1 MFKKLFPIAILFC
14 LFFPSCSSFID
25 SNESASINLEI
36 TGKLIE
42 KLAESSTPPPSSAR
56 SISGLEGVSQY
67 KIKAVL
73 TADGSEYVEEAFI
86 QKSSSSSVT
95 ITFPD
100 VRAGSRAKII
110 VHILIGNYEYARGE
124 SDEITVKA
132 GSNFLIIKIGK
143 NAILPILLYNT
154 INSENVFYLYG
165 PDSAGDYSVEIDSD
179 KSVPFTPKAKLFAF
193 INGGESPADGDLE
206 LPYTQYTSYGNTIT
220 TYYTPTYSFGD
231 NCLYWL
237 YQNKVYVYTAPDY
250 NNPTE
255 LDLIAKF
262 KAINT
267 DLESATLTIKG
278 LAYYDGNLY
287 FFINDST
294 YQAAIPYYFAAYNLE
309 DQNLIFASD
318 NLQSGGAYKTPCD
331 SLAVT
336 KIGENYI
343 LCSINVSY
351 SSPIALYIQKFT
363 ITKNEGEASILTLDA
378 SPSTI
383 DFPVTSDEFYDN
395 NYDKGFGGLQILGNT
410 LYVTCYFYRNSTN
423 NVRAYFLN
431 PNTDSIFPVLS
442 AGGLGKIDLSSS
454 SYEFGTWSNG
464 EKLLGLY
471 KNYYYSKNEYESY
484 TKSSNAVIM
493 TPPEDKA
500 SSYFYGAKRII
511 AKKQDELVIADDGA
525 YVEIKG
531 DLKDPDAIKKCVN
544 KNRVVTVNLKNESIS
559 AVDVNASFSSTLV
572 KGTFYGIE

>member
-56 SISGLEGVSQY
+56 SINGLEGVSQY
-67 KIKAVL
+67 KIRAVL

-95 ITFPD
+95 ITFPA

-110 VHILIGNYEYARGE
+110 VQILIGNYEYARGE

-154 INSENVFYLYG
+154 IASENVFYLYG
-165 PDSAGDYSVEIDSD
+165 PYSDGVYSVEIDSD
-179 KSVPFTPKAKLFAF
+179 RSVPFTPKAKLFAF
-193 INGGESPADGDLE
+193 INGGESPADGDLDI
-206 LPYTQYTSYGNTIT
+206 PYTQYTSYGTTIT

-255 LDLIAKF
+255 LDLITKF
-262 KAINT
+262 KETNT

-287 FFINDST
+287 FFINYGT
-294 YQAAIPYYFAAYNLE
+294 QYYFTAYNLE
-309 DQNLIFASD
+309 DQNLIFVSY
-318 NLQSGGAYKTPCD
+318 NFNTTPCD

-343 LCSINVSY
+343 LCSINAST
-351 SSPIALYIQKFT
+351 IALYIQEFT
-363 ITKNEGEASILTLDA
+363 ITKNENEVSILTLDET
-378 SPSTI
+378 PSNI
-383 DFPVTSDEFYDN
+383 AFPVTDSDFYGS
-395 NYDKGFGGLQILGNT
+395 NYDKGYGGLQILGNT
-410 LYVTCYFYRNSTN
+410 LYVTCYFYRTPRDS
-423 NVRAYFLN
+423 VQAYFLN
-431 PNTDSIFPVLS
+431 PNTDSIYPVLS
-442 AGGLGKIDLSSS
+442 AGGLGKIDLTSS

-471 KNYYYSKNEYESY
+471 KNYYYLKNENDESY

-531 DLKDPDAIKKCVN
+531 DRTDPDAIKKCVN

>member
-14 LFFPSCSSFID
+14 LFFPSCSSFTG

-36 TGKLIE
+36 TGSLIE
-42 KLAESSTPPPSSAR
+42 KLAESSSTSSSAR

-73 TADGSEYVEEAFI
+73 TADGSEYVEESFI

-95 ITFPD
+95 ITFPA

-110 VHILIGNYEYARGE
+110 VQILIGNYEYARGE
-124 SDEITVKA
+124 SDEITVKE
-132 GSNFLIIKIGK
+132 GSNFLNIKIGK
-143 NAILPILLYNT
+143 NAILPILLYNK
-154 INSENVFYLYG
+154 IDSEKVFSLYG
-165 PDSAGDYSVEIDSD
+165 PDSNGKYSVTLGSDSV
-179 KSVPFTPKAKLFAF
+179 SFTRKAKLFAF

-206 LPYTQYTSYGNTIT
+206 LPYTQSGDYK

-237 YQNKVYVYTAPDY
+237 YENKVYVYTAPDY
-250 NNPTE
+250 NKTE
-255 LDLIAKF
+255 EFDLISKF
-262 KAINT
+262 KEINT
-267 DLESATLTIKG
+267 DLASNNNLTIKG

-294 YQAAIPYYFAAYNLE
+294 YPYPEIQYYFAAYNLA
-309 DQNLIFASD
+309 DQTLIFASD

-331 SLAVT
+331 SLSVT

-363 ITKNEGEASILTLDA
+363 ITKIDGEAGILTLDET
-378 SPSTI
+378 PSII
-383 DFPVTSDEFYDN
+383 DFPVTSDEFYN
-395 NYDKGFGGLQILGNT
+395 SSYDKGFGGLQILGNT
-410 LYVTCYFYRNSTN
+410 LYVTCYFYRNSGN
-423 NVRAYFLN
+423 SVQACFLN
-431 PNTDSIFPVLS
+431 PNTDSIYPVLS
-442 AGGLGKIDLSSS
+442 AGGLGKIDLSALN
-454 SYEFGTWSNG
+454 YEFGTWSNG

-471 KNYYYSKNEYESY
+471 KNYYYSKNEDESY

-500 SSYFYGAKRII
+500 ASYFYGAKRII
-511 AKKQDELVIADDGA
+511 AKKQDEIVIADDGA

-531 DLKDPDAIKKCVN
+531 DLTDPDAIQNCKN

-559 AVDVNASFSSTLV
+559 AVDVNASFSSTV
-572 KGTFYGIE
+572 VTGTYYGIQ

>member
-1 MFKKLFPIAILFC
+1 M
-14 LFFPSCSSFID
+14 
-25 SNESASINLEI
+25 
-36 TGKLIE
+36 
-42 KLAESSTPPPSSAR
+42 
-56 SISGLEGVSQY
+56 
-67 KIKAVL
+67 L

-95 ITFPD
+95 ITFPA
-100 VRAGSRAKII
+100 VRAGSRAKVI
-110 VHILIGNYEYARGE
+110 VQILIGNYEYARGE
-124 SDEITVKA
+124 SDEITVKE

-143 NAILPILLYNT
+143 NAILPILLYNQ
-154 INSENVFYLYG
+154 INSENVFSLDG
-165 PDSAGDYSVEIDSD
+165 PYSGSYTVTLDSD
-179 KSVPFTPKAKLFAF
+179 RSVSFTPKAKLFAF
-193 INGGESPADGDLE
+193 INGGESPADGDLDI
-206 LPYTQYTSYGNTIT
+206 PYTQSGTYT

-250 NNPTE
+250 NNPDE

-262 KAINT
+262 KEINA
-267 DLESATLTIKG
+267 DLASATLTIKG

-318 NLQSGGAYKTPCD
+318 NLQSDSTSKTPCD

-336 KIGENYI
+336 KIGEHYI
-343 LCSINVSY
+343 LCSINVNY

-363 ITKNEGEASILTLDA
+363 ITKNENEVSILNLAET
-378 SPSTI
+378 PSII

-410 LYVTCYFYRNSTN
+410 LYVTCYFYRNSVN
-423 NVRAYFLN
+423 KVQACFLN

-442 AGGLGKIDLSSS
+442 AGGLGKIDLTSPN
-454 SYEFGTWSNG
+454 YEFGTWSNG

-471 KNYYYSKNEYESY
+471 KNYYYLKNEDETY
-484 TKSSNAVIM
+484 TKSQNAVIM

-511 AKKQDELVIADDGA
+511 AKKQDEIVIADDGA
-525 YVEIKG
+525 YAEIKG
-531 DLKDPDAIKKCVN
+531 DLTKSDAIQKCVN

-572 KGTFYGIE
+572 TGTYYGIQ

>member
-56 SISGLEGVSQY
+56 SINGLEGVSQY
-67 KIKAVL
+67 KIRAVL

-95 ITFPD
+95 ITFPA

-110 VHILIGNYEYARGE
+110 VQILIGNYEYARGE

-143 NAILPILLYNT
+143 NAILPILLYNK
-154 INSENVFYLYG
+154 INSENVFSLSG
-165 PDSAGDYSVEIDSD
+165 PDSDGVYRVGIGSGVSFE
-179 KSVPFTPKAKLFAF
+179 PKAKLFAF
-193 INGGESPADGDLE
+193 INGGESPADGDLDI
-206 LPYTQYTSYGNTIT
+206 PYTQTATSYYTYT

-255 LDLIAKF
+255 LDLISKF
-262 KAINT
+262 KEINA
-267 DLESATLTIKG
+267 DLASNNNLTIKG

-309 DQNLIFASD
+309 DDNLIFASD
-318 NLQSGGAYKTPCD
+318 NLQSDSTSKTPCD

-343 LCSINVSY
+343 LCSINVNY

-363 ITKNEGEASILTLDA
+363 IDGEASILNLAET
-378 SPSTI
+378 PSTI

-410 LYVTCYFYRNSTN
+410 LYVTCYFYRNNGN
-423 NVRAYFLN
+423 NVQAYFLN
-431 PNTDSIFPVLS
+431 PNTYSIYPVLS
-442 AGGLGKIDLSSS
+442 AGGLGKIDLSSL

-471 KNYYYSKNEYESY
+471 KNYYYLKNENDESY

-511 AKKQDELVIADDGA
+511 AKKQDEIVIADDGA

-531 DLKDPDAIKKCVN
+531 DLTDPEAIKKCVN

-559 AVDVNASFSSTLV
+559 AVDVNASFSSTV
-572 KGTFYGIE
+572 VTGTYYGIQ

>member
-1 MFKKLFPIAILFC
+1 MQ
-14 LFFPSCSSFID
+14 
-25 SNESASINLEI
+25 NL
-36 TGKLIE
+36 LP
-42 KLAESSTPPPSSAR
+42 PPPSSAR

-95 ITFPD
+95 ITFPA

-143 NAILPILLYNT
+143 NAILPIILYNQ
-154 INSENVFYLYG
+154 INSEKVFSLSSN
-165 PDSAGDYSVEIDSD
+165 PDSAGDYKVEIDND
-179 KSVPFTPKAKLFAF
+179 NSVPFTPKAKLFTF
-193 INGGESPADGDLE
+193 INGGESPADGDLDI
-206 LPYTQYTSYGNTIT
+206 PYTQYTSYGTTIT

-250 NNPTE
+250 NQTDE
-255 LDLIAKF
+255 LDLISKF
-262 KAINT
+262 KEINT
-267 DLESATLTIKG
+267 DLASATLTIKG

-287 FFINDST
+287 FFINYNS
-294 YQAAIPYYFAAYNLE
+294 QYYFAAYNLE
-309 DQNLIFASD
+309 DQNLIFVSY
-318 NLQSGGAYKTPCD
+318 NFNTTPCD

-343 LCSINVSY
+343 LCSINAST
-351 SSPIALYIQKFT
+351 IALYIQEFT
-363 ITKNEGEASILTLDA
+363 ITKNENDVSILTLDET
-378 SPSTI
+378 PSNI
-383 DFPVTSDEFYDN
+383 AFPVTGSDFYGS
-395 NYDKGFGGLQILGNT
+395 YGQYFGGLQILGNT
-410 LYVTCYFYRNSTN
+410 LYVTCYFYRATSND
-423 NVRAYFLN
+423 VQAYFLN
-431 PNTDSIFPVLS
+431 PNTDSIFPVMS
-442 AGGLGKIDLSSS
+442 AGGLGKIDLSST

-471 KNYYYSKNEYESY
+471 KNYYYLKNENDESY
-484 TKSSNAVIM
+484 IKSSNAVIM

-511 AKKQDELVIADDGA
+511 AKKQDEIVIADDGA

-531 DLKDPDAIKKCVN
+531 DRTDPDAIKKCVN

-559 AVDVNASFSSTLV
+559 AVDVNASFSSTLGT
-572 KGTFYGIE
+572 GTFYGIE

>member
-14 LFFPSCSSFID
+14 LFFPSCSSFTD
-25 SNESASINLEI
+25 SNEGASINLEI
-36 TGKLIE
+36 TGSLIE
-42 KLAESSTPPPSSAR
+42 KLAESSSTPSSAR

-73 TADGSEYVEEAFI
+73 TADGSEYVEESFI

-95 ITFPD
+95 ITFPA
-100 VRAGSRAKII
+100 VRVGSSAKII
-110 VHILIGNYEYARGE
+110 VQILIGNYEYARGE
-124 SDEITVKA
+124 SDEITVKE
-132 GSNFLIIKIGK
+132 GSNFLNIKIGK
-143 NAILPILLYNT
+143 NAILPILLYNK
-154 INSENVFYLYG
+154 IGSENVFSLDG
-165 PDSAGDYSVEIDSD
+165 PDSNGKYKVTLGSDSVS
-179 KSVPFTPKAKLFAF
+179 FTRKAKLFAF

-206 LPYTQYTSYGNTIT
+206 LPYTQSGDYK

-237 YQNKVYVYTAPDY
+237 YENKVYVYTAPDY
-250 NNPTE
+250 NKTAE
-255 LDLIAKF
+255 LDLISKF
-262 KAINT
+262 KEINT
-267 DLESATLTIKG
+267 DLASNNNLTIKG

-294 YQAAIPYYFAAYNLE
+294 SPTPTIQYYFAAYNLE
-309 DQNLIFASD
+309 NQNLIYASY
-318 NLQSGGAYKTPCD
+318 NLQNSIITPCD

-336 KIGENYI
+336 KIGKYYI
-343 LCSINVSY
+343 LCSINVKYS
-351 SSPIALYIQKFT
+351 SSPIALYIQRFT
-363 ITKNEGEASILTLDA
+363 INDEASSLTIVDTT
-378 SPSTI
+378 PSTI

-410 LYVTCYFYRNSTN
+410 LYVTCYFYRNPTN
-423 NVRAYFLN
+423 NVQACFLN

-442 AGGLGKIDLSSS
+442 AGGLGKIDLTSS

-471 KNYYYSKNEYESY
+471 KNYYYLKNENETY
-484 TKSSNAVIM
+484 TKSSNAIIM

-511 AKKQDELVIADDGA
+511 AKKQDEIVIADDGA

-531 DLKDPDAIKKCVN
+531 DLTDKNAIKKCVN

-559 AVDVNASFSSTLV
+559 AVDVNASFSSTV
-572 KGTFYGIE
+572 GAGTYYGIE

>member
-1 MFKKLFPIAILFC
+1 MQNLF
-14 LFFPSCSSFID
+14 
-25 SNESASINLEI
+25 
-36 TGKLIE
+36 
-42 KLAESSTPPPSSAR
+42 PPPSSAR
-56 SISGLEGVSQY
+56 SISGLESVSQY

-73 TADGSEYVEEAFI
+73 TADGSEYVEESFI

-95 ITFPD
+95 ITFPA
-100 VRAGSRAKII
+100 VRAGSRAKVI
-110 VHILIGNYEYARGE
+110 VQILIGNYEYARGE
-124 SDEITVKA
+124 SDEITVKE

-143 NAILPILLYNT
+143 NAILPILLYNK
-154 INSENVFYLYG
+154 INSEKVFSLDG
-165 PDSAGDYSVEIDSD
+165 PDSYGDYRVAIGSSVS
-179 KSVPFTPKAKLFAF
+179 FTPKAKLFAF
-193 INGGESPADGDLE
+193 INGGESPADGDLDI
-206 LPYTQYTSYGNTIT
+206 PYTSSVTSYGTYT

-250 NNPTE
+250 NQTDE
-255 LDLIAKF
+255 LDLISKF
-262 KAINT
+262 KKINA
-267 DLESATLTIKG
+267 DLASNNNLTIKG

-309 DQNLIFASD
+309 DDNLIFASD
-318 NLQSGGAYKTPCD
+318 NLQSDSTSKTPCD

-343 LCSINVSY
+343 LCSINVNY

-363 ITKNEGEASILTLDA
+363 IDSEASSLTLDET
-378 SPSTI
+378 PSII
-383 DFPVTSDEFYDN
+383 DFPVTSDEFYDS

-410 LYVTCYFYRNSTN
+410 LYVTCYFYRNSGN

-431 PNTDSIFPVLS
+431 PNTDSIYPVLS

-454 SYEFGTWSNG
+454 SYDFGTWSNG

-471 KNYYYSKNEYESY
+471 KNYYYSKNEDNETY

-511 AKKQDELVIADDGA
+511 AKKQDEIVIADDGA

-531 DLKDPDAIKKCVN
+531 DLTDPDAIKKCVN
-544 KNRVVTVNLKNESIS
+544 KNRIVTVNLKNESIS
-559 AVDVNASFSSTLV
+559 AVDVNASFSSTV
-572 KGTFYGIE
+572 VTGTYYGIQ

>member
-36 TGKLIE
+36 TGSLIK

-56 SISGLEGVSQY
+56 SINGLEGVSQY
-67 KIKAVL
+67 KIRAVL

-95 ITFPD
+95 ITFPA

-154 INSENVFYLYG
+154 INSEKVFSLSSN
-165 PDSAGDYSVEIDSD
+165 PDSYGDYSVEIDSD

-193 INGGESPADGDLE
+193 INGGESPADGDLDI
-206 LPYTQYTSYGNTIT
+206 PYTQYTSYGNTIT

-250 NNPTE
+250 NNPDE
-255 LDLIAKF
+255 LDLISKF
-262 KAINT
+262 KEINT
-267 DLESATLTIKG
+267 ALADYTLTIKG
-278 LAYYDGNLY
+278 LAYYDGSLY
-287 FFINDST
+287 FFINYNS
-294 YQAAIPYYFAAYNLE
+294 QYYFAAYNLE
-309 DQNLIFASD
+309 DSNLIFASE
-318 NLQSGGAYKTPCD
+318 NLLSGGAYEKPCD

-343 LCSINVSY
+343 LCSINVNFS

-363 ITKNEGEASILTLDA
+363 ITKNENGASILTLDET
-378 SPSTI
+378 PSI
-383 DFPVTSDEFYDN
+383 IGIPVTDSDFYGSYDN
-395 NYDKGFGGLQILGNT
+395 GFGGLQILGNT
-410 LYVTCYFYRNSTN
+410 LYVTCYFYRGPSHD
-423 NVRAYFLN
+423 VQAYFLN
-431 PNTDSIFPVLS
+431 PNTDSIFPVMS

-454 SYEFGTWSNG
+454 SYEFGTWING

-471 KNYYYSKNEYESY
+471 KNYYYLKNEDETY
-484 TKSSNAVIM
+484 TKLNAVIM

-511 AKKQDELVIADDGA
+511 AKKQDEIVIADDGA

-531 DLKDPDAIKKCVN
+531 DRTDKNAIKKCVN

-559 AVDVNASFSSTLV
+559 AVDVNASFSSTLGT
-572 KGTFYGIE
+572 GTFYGIE